1 MKKIVINQCYGGFGL
16 SDLAIEKYA
25 ELAGIE
31 LEQHDEADT
40 FSLMFGKYKFS
51 SSDLSRRDENLIKVV
66 EELGEDANG
75 EHADLTVVEIPDDD
89 VDWGI
94 YDYDGIEF
102 VYDKNRVWGL

>member
-51 SSDLSRRDENLIKVV
+51 SSDLSRCDENLIKVV
-66 EELGEDANG
+66 EELGEDVNS
-75 EHADLTVVEIPDDD
+75 ELADLTVVEIPDD
-89 VDWGI
+89 VEWGI
-94 YDYDGIEF
+94 YDYDGIEH
-102 VYDKNRVWGL
+102 VYDRNRVWGL